1 MAFATQTVSARGGQ
15 VKVVLADDAKV
26 MDDVVVVAFGK
37 QTRESFTGSAGVI
50 KSEKI
55 AERQVEN
62 ALIAI
67 NGQVAGT

>member
-1 MAFATQTVSARGGQ
+1 MKKALYIGLVMLTLCGAQLNAADRG
-15 VKVVLADDAKV
+15 D
-26 MDDVVVVAFGK
+26 
-37 QTRESFTGSAGVI
+37 TRPSLTGMQSQDYMVHGSAGVI

-62 ALIAI
+62 ALVAI